1 MILAISLAILGAYY
15 TALGTVTL
23 FDLSDVTTRWIAL
36 SGDADFR
43 FDFQFFMLCIGIG
56 ALAVSLFGIAT
67 TTCGVGTAA
76 GRPRAFRYW
85 IVLAIA
91 APLIHFP
98 WFLYRVI
105 STGTL
110 PRSEAALITRAD
122 AVRFLVICAAY
133 VLAAILTRRQ
143 PVSQTARK
151 NRSHV
156 FAGCLM

>member
-36 SGDADFR
+36 SGDPDFR
-43 FDFQFFMLCIGIG
+43 LDSQFFTLCIGMG
-56 ALAVSLFGIAT
+56 AMAVSLFGIAT
-67 TTCGVGTAA
+67 TTCGAGTAA

-85 IVLAIA
+85 MVLAIA

-110 PRSEAALITRAD
+110 SRSEAALATRAD
-122 AVRFLVICAAY
+122 AVRFLIICVAY
-133 VLAAILTRRQ
+133 VLAAVLTRQ
-143 PVSQTARK
+143 ASVSQTVR
-151 NRSHV
+151 
-156 FAGCLM
+156 